1 VHCWADLQSVHGFR
15 CYDNTHLC
23 KLIALYTAN
32 AYSFSK
38 CQRVLVYSLCGWL
51 AVQCLTL
58 CKGLGVGLE
67 VQSLGLGLVQ
77 KGLVLV
83 LGNFWSLGL
92 EEKVLF
98 TSLL

>member
-1 VHCWADLQSVHGFR
+1 MHRFR

-32 AYSFSK
+32 AYSRRTRS
-38 CQRVLVYSLCGWL
+38 VSEWLYSLCGWL

-58 CKGLGVGLE
+58 CKGLG
-67 VQSLGLGLVQ
+67 LGLGLDQ
-77 KGLVLV
+77 EGLVLV
-83 LGNFWSLGL
+83 LGHFWSLGL
-92 EEKVLF
+92 GLGLEGKVLF